1 MDNRYGSYRQ
11 IRAQRTWRPLGK
23 MSWWRI
29 VLGTALLLSV
39 FLISGF
45 VSQRL
50 AIAGHFRAA
59 EKLMVYPRW
68 VEQYRPE
75 LKAFIDAGILYENG
89 DYEAAREAF
98 AGIEEQQAAAVMAN
112 TCAVKLAAEKLR
124 AGDAEAARALLDP
137 VDSSLL
143 QPDTAAEYAALLEA
157 LAAEAG
163 ATP

>member
-11 IRAQRTWRPLGK
+11 VRAQRTWRTLGK

-29 VLGTALLLSV
+29 ILGTALLLSV

-50 AIAGHFRAA
+50 ALAGHFRAA

-68 VEQYRPE
+68 VEQYRPD
-75 LKAFIDAGILYENG
+75 LKAFIDAGALYADG

-98 AGIEEQQAAAVMAN
+98 EQSIRLHAVLYAPYDSGLDWELAAVRNECMRL
-112 TCAVKLAAEKLR
+112 CGQLHLV
-124 AGDAEAARALLDP
+124 GD
-137 VDSSLL
+137 
-143 QPDTAAEYAALLEA
+143 
-157 LAAEAG
+157 
-163 ATP
+163 

>member
-11 IRAQRTWRPLGK
+11 VRAQRTWRTLGK

-29 VLGTALLLSV
+29 ILGTALLLSV

-50 AIAGHFRAA
+50 ALAGHFRAA

-68 VEQYRPE
+68 VEQYRPD
-75 LKAFIDAGILYENG
+75 LKAFIDAGLLYESG

-98 AGIEEQQAAAVMAN
+98 AGIDEQQAAAVMAN
-112 TCAVKLAAEKLR
+112 TCAVKLAAEKWR
-124 AGDAEAARALLDP
+124 DGDGGAARALLDT
-137 VDSSLL
+137 VDASLL
-143 QPDTAAEYAALLEA
+143 QKAAAAEYAALLEE
-157 LAAEAG
+157 LPPPGAAG
-163 ATP
+163 S